1 MIHNYCLIVFF
12 VLLILLTLSTF
23 NHNDIKKL
31 TYTLKGGFS
40 ENNPDLDK
48 IVANNSLSDKEKLT
62 DLNIQ
67 LETVKQKHIDAEKKY
82 NNLLGD
88 INSKEDDISIAELDV
103 NDAKNNLNLINAS
116 MQLKKSMIALKNNKN
131 DKLMPIL
138 EFNILL
144 HKTRQYSIQAIISNN
159 NTRKLRKNIAISPQ
173 DTFFKEQLM
182 TSLETATTH
191 AKQSRV
197 KIDKLHKL
205 CTETSNKDIRKN
217 CDNLKIAKSNAK
229 NLEDNIIKIQQ
240 HYLEKKKAQEELKL
254 IATTKTN
261 TVKAEPSKP
270 AVPKVGEV
278 AQPAV
283 PKVGEVAQPTVPKVG
298 EVAQPT

>member
-1 MIHNYCLIVFF
+1 M
-12 VLLILLTLSTF
+12 
-23 NHNDIKKL
+23 
-31 TYTLKGGFS
+31 
-40 ENNPDLDK
+40 
-48 IVANNSLSDKEKLT
+48 SDKEKLT

-144 HKTRQYSIQAIISNN
+144 HKTRQYSIQSIISNN
-159 NTRKLRKNIAISPQ
+159 STRKLRKNITISPQ

-182 TSLETATTH
+182 TSLDTATTH
-191 AKQSRV
+191 AKQSRI

-240 HYLEKKKAQEELKL
+240 HYIEKKKAQEELKL

-283 PKVGEVAQPTVPKVG
+283 PKVGEVAQPAVPKVG